1 MMFGPFKPSSTL
13 LGGLLWKI
21 PWRMSMGQ
29 KARQRQRLKQVDNV
43 IKQLTLGLHVA
54 RCETKGIQYD
64 DALKM
69 RKKFKPGIKMLRLYN
84 KSSFFPKEE
93 QMSTKN
99 KYTVFDRKERDYR
112 KGIHKVPKW
121 TKVSCPRLTKYH

>member
-1 MMFGPFKPSSTL
+1 MFGPFKGGQTL
-13 LGGLLWKI
+13 FGGLLWKV

-29 KARQRQRLKQVDNV
+29 KYRQRQRLRQVDSV

-54 RCETKGIQYD
+54 RCEEKGLGYQES
-64 DALKM
+64 LQSE
-69 RKKFKPGIKMLRLYN
+69 KKFKPRSKMLRLYN
-84 KSSFFPKEE
+84 KSSFFPREE

-121 TKVSCPRLTKYH
+121 TKVSSPRLTKFH

>member
-1 MMFGPFKPSSTL
+1 MFGPFKAGTPL
-13 LGGLLWKI
+13 FGGLLWKV

-29 KARQRQRLKQVDNV
+29 KFRQRQRLKDVDSV

-54 RCETKGIQYD
+54 RCESKGMVIQESMNTKKLY
-64 DALKM
+64 
-69 RKKFKPGIKMLRLYN
+69 KPRSKMLRLFN
-84 KSSFFPKEE
+84 KSSFFPREE

-121 TKVSCPRLTKYH
+121 TKVSNPRLTKIH